1 MEKQD
6 LIERLLNAGVI
17 TDDEAA
23 ELSEL
28 DAATVAAIFAELGGG
43 L

>member
-1 MEKQD
+1 MDKQD

-17 TDDEAA
+17 SEYEAE

-28 DAATVAAIFAELGGG
+28 DEATVAAIFAELGGG